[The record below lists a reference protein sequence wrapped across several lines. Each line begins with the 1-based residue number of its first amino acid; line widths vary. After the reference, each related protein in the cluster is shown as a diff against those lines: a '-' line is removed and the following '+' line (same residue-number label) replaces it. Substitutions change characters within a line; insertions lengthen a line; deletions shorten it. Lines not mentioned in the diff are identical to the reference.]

1 MSARGSAQADRLRLK
16 DIRDGV
22 IVLRGGQFRAVMEVG
37 SVNLLLL
44 DDTDQRGLIASFAAA
59 LNSWSFPVQVLIRV
73 LPVDLD
79 RYLTAMERRAAQ
91 LSSRL
96 AELAH
101 DHRLYVRRLARNDA
115 LLDHRSY
122 VVVPADE
129 PHQRWRWFRRRPKEQ
144 PQVLT
149 DGVRQQ
155 LNLRCREVQR
165 GLSRC
170 NLSARRLDTQELA
183 ELYYAF
189 LCPELSQVQR
199 LRSDIADYCSLV
211 VTTSQPKR
219 QAA

>member
-1 MSARGSAQADRLRLK
+1 MSARGSAQARLRLK
-16 DIRDGV
+16 DIRDG
-22 IVLRGGQFRAVMEVG
+22 IVVLQGGCYRAVIEVG

-44 DDTDQRGLIASFAAA
+44 DDTDQEGLVASFAAA

-79 RYLTAMERRAAQ
+79 RYLSAMERRTAQ
-91 LSSRL
+91 LSGRL
-96 AELAH
+96 AELAR
-101 DHRLYVRRLARNDA
+101 DHRLHVRRLARSDA

-122 VVVPADE
+122 VIVPAAS
-129 PHQRWRWFRRRPKEQ
+129 PRRRWRWLGGRSTDQ
-144 PQVLT
+144 PQSLT
-149 DGVRQQ
+149 EAVRQQ

-189 LCPELSQVQR
+189 LCPERSQVQR
-199 LRSDIADYCSLV
+199 LRSDIADYCTLL
-211 VTTSQPKR
+211 VTTPRPER

>member
-1 MSARGSAQADRLRLK
+1 MSARGSAQTDRLRLK

-22 IVLRGGQFRAVMEVG
+22 AILRGGQFRAVIEVG

-44 DDTDQRGLIASFAAA
+44 DDTDQQGLIASFAAA

-79 RYLTAMERRAAQ
+79 RYLTAMENRTAQ
-91 LSSRL
+91 LSGRL
-96 AELAH
+96 AELAR
-101 DHRLYVRRLARNDA
+101 DHRLYIRRLARNDA

-129 PHQRWRWFRRRPKEQ
+129 PRQRWRWFRRRPKEQ
-144 PQVLT
+144 PQLLT
-149 DGVRQQ
+149 DAVRQQ

-170 NLSARRLDTQELA
+170 NLSGRRLDTQELA

-199 LRSDIADYCSLV
+199 LRSDIADSCTLV
-211 VTTSQPKR
+211 VTPPPER

>member
-1 MSARGSAQADRLRLK
+1 MSARGSAQADRLRLQ
-16 DIRDGV
+16 DITDDV
-22 IVLRGGQFRAVMEVG
+22 LVLRGGHFRAVMEVG

-44 DDTDQRGLIASFAAA
+44 DDTDQQGLIASFGAA
-59 LNSWSFPVQVLIRV
+59 LNSWSFPFQVLIRV

-79 RYLTAMERRAAQ
+79 RYLTAMERRTAQ
-91 LSSRL
+91 LSGRL
-96 AELAH
+96 AELAR
-101 DHRLYVRRLARNDA
+101 DHRLYLRRLARTDA

-129 PHQRWRWFRRRPKEQ
+129 QRRRWRWFGGRSQEQ
-144 PQVLT
+144 PRTLSEA
-149 DGVRQQ
+149 VRQQ

-170 NLSARRLDTQELA
+170 NLSARRLPTQELA

-199 LRSDIADYCSLV
+199 LRSDLADYCTLV
-211 VTTSQPKR
+211 VTTPAPEG